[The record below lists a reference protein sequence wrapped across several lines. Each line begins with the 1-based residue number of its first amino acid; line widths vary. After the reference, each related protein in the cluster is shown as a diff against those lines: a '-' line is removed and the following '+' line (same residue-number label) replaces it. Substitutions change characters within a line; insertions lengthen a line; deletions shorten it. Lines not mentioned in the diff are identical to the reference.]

1 MNDLLKLKIEKLPT
15 CPGCYLMK
23 SEGRII
29 YVGKAVNLKNRVSQ
43 YFTHS
48 KAHTAKVRAMV
59 ARIDDFD
66 IVLCDT
72 NLEALILEC
81 NLIKLHKP
89 QYNILLKDDKHYP
102 YLKIDLAQDYPRVE
116 LVRRVEK
123 DKAKYFGPYMGAT
136 GVREV
141 LDVLRG
147 LFPLRTCAMAIK
159 PGMHQR
165 PCLHHQLGECLA
177 PCASLTTPEEYG
189 RVVQEVVDFLSG
201 KSAAVIDRLTEQMNK
216 AAREMRFEQAA
227 QLRDR
232 IRDAQNLMERQ
243 KAINVNGGDQDI
255 VACTSDDIDAMVEVV
270 YVRGGHMIGAE
281 NYALDGA
288 GDQSAA
294 QILGSFIMQFYDD
307 GRRPPAEILC
317 MVLPEQAEDIAQALS
332 ERKGAKV
339 TVFEPQRGTKHK
351 LVELALKN
359 AKDALAKR
367 NAHLARAHERT
378 VGACEALA
386 KAVGMD
392 HTPRRIEGYDISNTQ
407 GVLSVASMVVAIDGE
422 AARKEYRIFRIK
434 TVVGA
439 NDFASMNEVLTRRL
453 TRATQER
460 EALAKAG
467 RLPADGRGLSGFA
480 DLPDLILIDG
490 GPQQLR
496 FAREAM
502 LKVGYDIPIFGLA
515 KRLEEI
521 FLPDREESILLDRKS
536 PALHLI
542 QRVRDEAHRFG
553 ITHHRDLRQKAGM
566 HSTLEDIPGV
576 GATRRRALLTHF
588 KSVANIA
595 AATPEALCEVEG
607 IGKAQA
613 KAIWDYYHP
622 EEKESGGAKP

>member
-1 MNDLLKLKIEKLPT
+1 M
-15 CPGCYLMK
+15 
-23 SEGRII
+23 
-29 YVGKAVNLKNRVSQ
+29 
-43 YFTHS
+43 
-48 KAHTAKVRAMV
+48 
-59 ARIDDFD
+59 
-66 IVLCDT
+66 
-72 NLEALILEC
+72 
-81 NLIKLHKP
+81 
-89 QYNILLKDDKHYP
+89 
-102 YLKIDLAQDYPRVE
+102 
-116 LVRRVEK
+116 
-123 DKAKYFGPYMGAT
+123 
-136 GVREV
+136 
-141 LDVLRG
+141 
-147 LFPLRTCAMAIK
+147 
-159 PGMHQR
+159 
-165 PCLHHQLGECLA
+165 
-177 PCASLTTPEEYG
+177 
-189 RVVQEVVDFLSG
+189 
-201 KSAAVIDRLTEQMNK
+201 IDRLTEQMNK

-255 VACTSDDIDAMVEVV
+255 IACTSDDIDAMVEVV

-339 TVFEPQRGTKHK
+339 AVFEPQRGTKHK

-502 LKVGYDIPIFGLA
+502 LKVGLRHPDFRPCQAAGGD
-515 KRLEEI
+515 
-521 FLPDREESILLDRKS
+521 LPAGSGGEHPARPQVARAAPDSARPRRGAPLRHHPPPRPAPKGGYALHAGGYPRRRRDPSARAADAFQVRRQHRGGHAGGALRGGGHRKS
-536 PALHLI
+536 AGKGDLGLLSSGRKRKRRGKALTAQVVDISKLGLNSKI
-542 QRVRDEAHRFG
+542 KKFSYSFICGKGYSPPSGENSF
-553 ITHHRDLRQKAGM
+553 L
-566 HSTLEDIPGV
+566 STVYKIYSSV
-576 GATRRRALLTHF
+576 STRRLFWST
-588 KSVANIA
+588 
-595 AATPEALCEVEG
+595 
-607 IGKAQA
+607 
-613 KAIWDYYHP
+613 
-622 EEKESGGAKP
+622 GARYCPV